1 MIHKFAFGIVMIAAL
16 GTAGW
21 AAGFQLPPPAETR
34 LDNGLTVLTLRD
46 DALPVVHVT
55 CLVAGAGTAYEPAD
69 RGGLAELTGRLL
81 LRGTAGLS
89 AEALSEELDFLG
101 ATLAVSTDTENTWLN
116 GRCLAEHLPRLLEIM
131 AGSLT
136 APLLAEDEFIKE
148 RNRQLEQVKAIKDE
162 PDDVI
167 ELYARRTY
175 FGDHPLGRPGL
186 GTESS
191 LPAIGHTDVRQFYRR
206 HVRPDRC
213 ILAIV
218 GHFDPAPLAARLM
231 ATLGAWRAPE
241 APAPELGLPALP
253 TPPAGP
259 VCLLVDKPE
268 ATQANFMFVAPGF
281 PLGDAVEPAAEVMNT
296 IFGGRFT
303 SWFNTELRIKRG
315 LTYGARSGFESWRG
329 AGVLLIE
336 SYTRNDAIGEALDLT
351 LELLRKARRQG
362 FAEAE
367 TVSARTYILG
377 QFPPQL
383 EGGAAKAAAYARLAA
398 YRLGFDHYARFLQRV
413 DTATTAEVNAA
424 ATKLLPGSGYAL
436 VVVGQADAIGKQLEK
451 FGTFRITPIAMP
463 GFSEAVSR

>member
-1 MIHKFAFGIVMIAAL
+1 MGC
-16 GTAGW
+16 
-21 AAGFQLPPPAETR
+21 
-34 LDNGLTVLTLRD
+34 
-46 DALPVVHVT
+46 VT
-55 CLVAGAGTAYEPAD
+55 CLVAGAGTLGLYEPAD

-241 APAPELGLPALP
+241 TPAPELGLPALP
-253 TPPAGP
+253 ALPAGP

-268 ATQANFMFVAPGF
+268 ATQANFMLVAPGF

-296 IFGGRFT
+296 ILADGSRHGSTPSCGSARPHLRRPQRIRVLARRRNPAGRV
-303 SWFNTELRIKRG
+303 LHLQRCHR
-315 LTYGARSGFESWRG
+315 RG
-329 AGVLLIE
+329 A
-336 SYTRNDAIGEALDLT
+336 DLT
-351 LELLRKARRQG
+351 LEPLRKARRQ
-362 FAEAE
+362 ALP
-367 TVSARTYILG
+367 TPR
-377 QFPPQL
+377 PPAPDVHP
-383 EGGAAKAAAYARLAA
+383 GPVPAAARGRRRQGRRTRGSRGLPPGLRPLFGSSNVRIRHNRRGQRRGDKTPARL
-398 YRLGFDHYARFLQRV
+398 RLRPGGRARPTR
-413 DTATTAEVNAA
+413 
-424 ATKLLPGSGYAL
+424 SGNN
-436 VVVGQADAIGKQLEK
+436 
-451 FGTFRITPIAMP
+451 
-463 GFSEAVSR
+463 